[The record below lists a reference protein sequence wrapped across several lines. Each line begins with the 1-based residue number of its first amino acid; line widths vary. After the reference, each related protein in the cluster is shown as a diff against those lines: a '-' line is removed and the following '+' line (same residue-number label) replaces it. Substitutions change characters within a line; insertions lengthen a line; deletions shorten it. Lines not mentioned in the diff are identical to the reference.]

1 MILRDLRRYPSA
13 RFLYKD
19 IYKLV
24 IKFLLHYTRPPSMV
38 TAHPREWEIGRLPYL
53 HGAGKIS

>member
-1 MILRDLRRYPSA
+1 VILEHTPQLG
-13 RFLYKD
+13 FLYKD

-38 TAHPREWEIGRLPYL
+38 TANPQEWGIGRLPYL
-53 HGAGKIS
+53 PGAGKITL